1 MYSHDAQCK
10 QSNLMPPFT
19 ELEGRPFDM
28 HIVDISGTNT
38 SHVSELQIRNG
49 LISFVL
55 PDFYFNQFFTN
66 KIFVNQLFFL
76 LNTNHDR
83 SFVNDLIMLLLNYC
97 ELTSQTPHYQQET
110 KQSSIKSTWVSEVY
124 SLSLAIVFSFVQMKL
139 KQVCRQLS
147 LI

>member
-1 MYSHDAQCK
+1 
-10 QSNLMPPFT
+10 MPPFT

-66 KIFVNQLFFL
+66 KIFVN
-76 LNTNHDR
+76 
-83 SFVNDLIMLLLNYC
+83 
-97 ELTSQTPHYQQET
+97 
-110 KQSSIKSTWVSEVY
+110 
-124 SLSLAIVFSFVQMKL
+124 
-139 KQVCRQLS
+139 
-147 LI
+147 